1 MNSILTSNQYYENSF
16 FEKEISEIFLKSWI
30 YLGHLSEFKNNN
42 DFKTISF
49 KGRELVVQNFNGK
62 LRCFLNVCSHRHS
75 KIQIEKEGNRAF
87 FCPYHGWAYNSKG
100 IPGGI
105 PKKPLFNY
113 SKNDL
118 DCLKLKSF
126 DIAYCGDFI
135 FASMD
140 NCTTTLENYIGEY
153 YSKLEKISKSI
164 DIKIDVNR
172 FSTNTN
178 WKIIVENTLEAYH
191 VNLIHENT
199 FLKLGTS
206 GMKFSF
212 SGNHSSWITSMNKKI
227 NDSGNKRIF
236 KYFSPT
242 EYEIDGYEHIL
253 IFPNILIS
261 STYGKS
267 YNISRVDPISSTKS
281 LFQSEVFVS
290 KREVNTMTKLFD
302 QQLIKFNR
310 TVFQEDKNICEEVQ
324 KGTMISL
331 YQGQLSEEEERVF
344 HFQKSINSKILK

>member
-1 MNSILTSNQYYENSF
+1 MNAILNSKHYYDKSF

-30 YLGHLSEFKNNN
+30 YLGHLSEFENNN
-42 DFKTISF
+42 DYKTVSF

-75 KIQIEKEGNRAF
+75 IIQTKKEGNRAF

-100 IPGGI
+100 IPKGI
-105 PKKPLFNY
+105 PSKPLFNY
-113 SKNDL
+113 TKNDL

-126 DIAYCGDFI
+126 DIDYCGDFI

-140 NCTTTLENYIGEY
+140 NCINTLEDYLENYY
-153 YSKLEKISKSI
+153 TKLEEISKTI
-164 DIKIDVNR
+164 DLKIDVNR
-172 FSTNTN
+172 FSTKTN

-206 GMKFSF
+206 GTKFSF
-212 SGNHSSWITSMNKKI
+212 SENHSSWVTSMNKKV
-227 NDSGNKRIF
+227 DDTSNKRIY
-236 KYFSPT
+236 KYFEPT
-242 EYEIDGYEHIL
+242 KYEIDGYEHIL
-253 IFPNILIS
+253 IFPNVLIS
-261 STYGKS
+261 STYGKT
-267 YNISRVDPISSTKS
+267 YNISRVDPISSTES

-290 KREVNTMTKLFD
+290 KRETNNITKIFD

-310 TVFQEDKNICEEVQ
+310 QVFQEDKDICEEVQ
-324 KGTMISL
+324 KGTFISEH
-331 YQGQLSEEEERVF
+331 QGQLSEEEERVF
-344 HFQKSINSKILK
+344 HFQKSINSKTI